1 MLFILK
7 RFVAAVMLSCLA
19 TVALAQS
26 EYTLRRGDVIAIE
39 VLEDPGLNRSVVVL
53 PDGRFSFPFAGSLR
67 AAGRTVAQV
76 KDSIT
81 TAIAPNFAATPTVF
95 ISVNPNLSDPLNAI
109 DADTID
115 VYFLGEVNTP
125 GLRQVEPGTTLLQ
138 AMAQSGGLTRFAAT
152 KRIQLRRT
160 DKSTGQPKII
170 NFNYKAVSN
179 GASLA
184 SDPKLRD
191 GDVIVV
197 PERRLFE

>member
-7 RFVAAVMLSCLA
+7 RFGAAVLLSCLA
-19 TVALAQS
+19 TVAAAQS
-26 EYTLRRGDVIAIE
+26 EYTLRTGDIIAIE
-39 VLEDPGLNRSVVVL
+39 VLEDPPLNRSVVVL

-67 AAGRTVAQV
+67 AAGRTVAQIEN
-76 KDSIT
+76 SIT
-81 TAIAPNFAATPTVF
+81 SAIAPSFAATPTVF
-95 ISVNPNLSDPLNAI
+95 VAVNPREREPLSAI
-109 DADTID
+109 ENDTID

-125 GLRQVEPGTTLLQ
+125 GLREVEPGTTLLQ

-160 DKSTGQPKII
+160 DKSGRPQII
-170 NFNYKAVSN
+170 NFNYKALSN
-179 GASLA
+179 GASLD